1 MELKGIEV
9 FDQEIKLKTTHTLNE
24 GVRSPHSSDE
34 VREMRM
40 ERRGRQSLDRVH
52 HSPTGRSSG
61 SSGSTVR
68 TLELNSWA
76 RIGLL
81 AKKKEAV
88 FSNLFCHIN
97 LENLRQAF
105 RALDG
110 SKAIGVDGISKAEYA
125 KSLDKNLR
133 ELMHRLHNGTYRPQA
148 KREVLIPKAS
158 GKTRPI
164 AISCF
169 EDKLVE
175 WTLGKILESAYEPIF
190 IRNSF
195 GFRPRRSADDA
206 IKANYNILKDNKRP
220 HVVEIDLAKF
230 FNTVPHRTLMKLL
243 RKRISDPRLL
253 GLIARFLAVD
263 VLDSKGVLAATE
275 VGTPQG
281 SVMSPILAN
290 IYLHYALDVWFLEN
304 FASQNAV
311 IVRYADDALFMF
323 SEEQKAQEFLTA
335 LKARLAEYKLSL
347 NEDKTGIIDFTK
359 GKENVFHFLGF
370 TFYWNHRK
378 GWNKTSLVIKTQ
390 VDKVV
395 KKIQEYTEWL
405 KANRSRYTTK
415 QIWSITRAKLR
426 GHYNYFGYFCNRSK
440 LAHFYHGV
448 TGALFKWLN
457 RRSQRK
463 SFSYAKFKQ
472 MLQREPLPLPPKQ
485 PALKQLGW
493 SPYVK

>member
-1 MELKGIEV
+1 M
-9 FDQEIKLKTTHTLNE
+9 
-24 GVRSPHSSDE
+24 P
-34 VREMRM
+34 M
-40 ERRGRQSLDRVH
+40 ERRGRQNLDRAH
-52 HSPTGRSSG
+52 SSPTGRSSG
-61 SSGSTVR
+61 KSGSTAR

-81 AKKKEAV
+81 AKNKEV
-88 FSNLFCHIN
+88 IFNNLFSHMHV
-97 LENLRQAF
+97 ENLHQAF
-105 RALDG
+105 HALDG
-110 SKAIGVDGISKAEYA
+110 KKAIGIDGISKAEYA
-125 KSLDKNLR
+125 KDLDVNLR
-133 ELMHRLHNGTYRPQA
+133 ELMHRLHAGTYRPQA
-148 KREVLIPKAS
+148 KREVLIPKAD

-175 WTLGKILESAYEPIF
+175 WVLGKILESVYEPIF

-230 FNTVPHRTLMKLL
+230 FNTVPHRTLMKQL
-243 RKRISDPRLL
+243 RKKINDRRLL

-263 VLDSKGVLAATE
+263 VLDQEGVARATE

-290 IYLHYALDVWFLEN
+290 IYLHYALDTWFLEN
-304 FASQNAV
+304 FASNSAV

-323 SEEQKAQEFLTA
+323 SKESQAQEFLVA

-359 GKENVFHFLGF
+359 GRENVFHFLGF
-370 TFYWNHRK
+370 TFYWNHHK
-378 GWNKTSLVIKTQ
+378 GWNKINLVVKTQ
-390 VDKVV
+390 VDRLV
-395 KKIQEYTEWL
+395 KKIQEFTEWL
-405 KANRSRYTTK
+405 KANRSRLHTK
-415 QIWSITRAKLR
+415 QIWSIAAAKLR
-426 GHYNYFGYFCNRSK
+426 GHYNYFGYHCNRNK
-440 LAHFYHGV
+440 LMHYYHGV
-448 TGALFKWLN
+448 IGALFKWLN

-463 SFSYAKFKQ
+463 SLTWEKFRRQ
-472 MLQREPLPLPPKQ
+472 LLREPLPLPPG
-485 PALKQLGW
+485 PMALKTLGW

>member
-1 MELKGIEV
+1 
-9 FDQEIKLKTTHTLNE
+9 
-24 GVRSPHSSDE
+24 
-34 VREMRM
+34 MRT
-40 ERRGRQSLDRVH
+40 ERRERQNLNRAH
-52 HSPTGRSSG
+52 FSPTGRSSG
-61 SSGSTVR
+61 QEGSTAQAR
-68 TLELNSWA
+68 LELNSWA

-81 AKKKEAV
+81 AKKKEVV
-88 FSNLFCHIN
+88 FNNLFCHIN
-97 LENLRQAF
+97 VENLRQAF

-110 SKAIGVDGISKAEYA
+110 NKAIGIDGISKAEYA
-125 KSLDKNLR
+125 KDLDRNLTT
-133 ELMHRLHNGTYRPQA
+133 LMQRLHAGTYRPQA
-148 KREVLIPKAS
+148 KREVLIPKAN

-175 WTLGKILESAYEPIF
+175 WVLGKILESVYEPIF

-220 HVVEIDLAKF
+220 YVVEIDLARF
-230 FNTVPHRTLMKLL
+230 FSTVPHRTLMKQL
-243 RKRISDPRLL
+243 RKKIHDPRLL
-253 GLIARFLAVD
+253 GLIARFLSVD
-263 VLDSKGVLAATE
+263 ILDQDGVARPTE

-290 IYLHYALDVWFLEN
+290 IYLHYALDTWFLEN
-304 FASQNAV
+304 FASKAAV

-323 SEEQKAQEFLTA
+323 SSERQAQEFLAA
-335 LKARLAEYKLSL
+335 LKARLAENKLSL
-347 NEDKTGIIDFTK
+347 NEDKTGIIDFAK
-359 GKENVFHFLGF
+359 GRENVFHFLGF

-378 GWNKTSLVIKTQ
+378 GWNKINLVIKTQ
-390 VDKVV
+390 VEKVA

-405 KANRSRYTTK
+405 KANRSRMNTK
-415 QIWSITRAKLR
+415 QIWSITASKLR
-426 GHYNYFGYFCNRSK
+426 GHYNYFGYYCNRSK

-448 TGALFKWLN
+448 IGALFKWLN

-463 SFSYAKFKQ
+463 SFSYAKFKR
-472 MLQREPLPLPPKQ
+472 MLHREPLPLPPEQ
-485 PALKQLGW
+485 TTLKQLGW